1 MKEWIGLVSY
11 MEMPEI
17 NLGQYPKRTFE
28 DLRLQTTA
36 SLNECS
42 SAYFYVYPSHPGIV
56 IRQLHTLLSGFMHEL
71 RKSHSLRCL
80 VWGRAGD
87 IAHIDKYLSQFS
99 PSVSNELHAVVSR
112 SDDEDWVRSQVTGA
126 DVWYEERAEGYARPP
141 APQHY
146 FNCVIIMGAHR
157 RQCLEASHEYLNK
170 ELPYMLL
177 TVDDDDSPYCFDFEG
192 KFYVGGPVWR
202 GK

>member
-1 MKEWIGLVSY
+1 

-36 SLNECS
+36 SLDECS
-42 SAYFYVYPSHPGIV
+42 STYFYVYPSHPGIV
-56 IRQLHTLLSGFMHEL
+56 IRQLHHLLVGFMYEL
-71 RKSHSLRCL
+71 RNSRALRCL

-87 IAHIDKYLSQFS
+87 VAHLDKYLKQFRHS
-99 PSVSNELHAVVSR
+99 IPSELHAVVSR
-112 SDDEDWVRSQVTGA
+112 PDDEDWVRSQVPDA
-126 DVWYEERAEGYARPP
+126 DVWYEGQVEGYVQPP

-146 FNCVIIMGAHR
+146 FNCVIIMGGHR
-157 RQCLEASHEYLNK
+157 QQCLEASREYLNTD
-170 ELPYMLL
+170 LPCMLL
-177 TVDDDDSPYCFDFEG
+177 AVDDEDCPYCFDFEG
-192 KFYVGGPVWR
+192 KFYMGGPVWR